1 MSSENQKSSVILQE
15 FNTKRDPRVVYN
27 IFKCLSMNLSKV
39 RNSDLISKVLIGII
53 LLTFFSS
60 SGWAQTYPGYPQAIP
75 NNGTGIPGYPQQGIP
90 AGQTPNQANTQQT
103 PQDGF
108 RTNGLTDEDTE
119 AMTHEDSVAMVMEER
134 EMEDIAIET
143 LRRKI
148 FGYKLFNLQNFDP
161 NAVHNIPTPNNYVLG
176 ANDQLI
182 IDIYGYLQEHQEVIV
197 NPDGYI
203 TLNRAGLIKISG
215 QTIEDATETIKNALV
230 KIYPSLRTGNM
241 KLKISLGN
249 VRSIKVSIT
258 GEAVAPGTYTMSSL
272 STVTSALYRSGG
284 PNEIGSYRQIKVIRN
299 NKIAAT
305 LDLYDVLMKGF
316 SQDDILLKDQDVI
329 LIGPFVNRVIIGGET
344 KRAGYFELLPNETL
358 SDAISYAGGF
368 GTNSYTH
375 RLKIYRNTSKEKEIV
390 DVMNTDYNSFTM
402 ANGDSIFV
410 NEVLE
415 RFSNLVSIEGAVY
428 RPGEYS
434 LNSNSTLKSLIE
446 SSDGLMDDALMGRI
460 SIVRTKADLSS
471 ENISV
476 NFRDILSGSAPD
488 VPLKRED
495 QVIVPSIFDLTEVS
509 YVTIQ
514 GAINN
519 EDAEEGVEL
528 PYAKNLTLEDVIVRV
543 GGLTEAASLSR
554 IEIVRRKRNV
564 DITKVNA
571 QISDIIRL
579 DVTPDLEVVSGK
591 ENLVLHPFDEI
602 FVRSSPNY
610 EEQTYVKIEGE
621 VFYPSTYGIASKD
634 EKISDLIKRAG
645 GLTLQA
651 YSPGATLVRTVQL
664 SELELQQK
672 RKTLEDLTTS
682 ATDTQ
687 VIEIDEVEETREESI
702 DIDLAAILKN
712 PGSVGDLTLQDGDLI
727 KVPKLLETIR
737 VQGEVLYPTTVKF
750 MKGSGFKNYISGAGG
765 FTKRSMRRKSYV
777 LYPNGSVDRTRKFLV
792 FNIYPK
798 IEPGSEIIVPQK
810 AQNNADQLA
819 SFANVLGTLSAT
831 LGTIFSIYGFISL
844 GN

>member
-1 MSSENQKSSVILQE
+1 MQE
-15 FNTKRDPRVVYN
+15 FNTKRGPKVVYN

-60 SGWAQTYPGYPQAIP
+60 SSWAQTYPGYPQNIP
-75 NNGTGIPGYPQQGIP
+75 NTGTALPGYPQQGLP
-90 AGQTPNQANTQQT
+90 TGQTQGKTIQQT

-108 RTNGLTDEDTE
+108 RTNDLTEEDTE
-119 AMTHEDSVAMVMEER
+119 AMTHEDSVALVMEER
-134 EMEDIAIET
+134 EMEDIAVET

-182 IDIYGYLQEHQEVIV
+182 IDIYGYLQEHQEAVI

-203 TLNRAGLIKISG
+203 TLNRAGLIKVSG
-215 QTIEDATETIKNALV
+215 QTIEDATDNIKRALT
-230 KIYPSLRTGNM
+230 KIYPGISNGTM

-249 VRSIKVSIT
+249 VRSIKVSVT

-272 STVTSALYRSGG
+272 STVSSALYRSGG
-284 PNEIGSYRQIKVIRN
+284 PNEIGSFRQIKVIRN
-299 NKIAAT
+299 NSTVAT
-305 LDLYDVLMKGF
+305 LDLYDILMKGF
-316 SQDDILLKDQDVI
+316 SKDDILLKDQDVI
-329 LIGPFVNRVIIGGET
+329 LIGPFVNRVIVGGGT

-358 SDAISYAGGF
+358 SDAITYAGGF
-368 GTNSYTH
+368 GTKSYTH

-390 DVMNTDYNSFTM
+390 DVMNTNYDSFTM
-402 ANGDSIFV
+402 TNGDSVFV

-415 RFSNLVSIEGAVY
+415 RFSNLVSVEGAVY

-434 LNSNSTLKSLIE
+434 LNSNPTLKALIE

-460 SIVRTKADLSS
+460 SIVRTNADLST
-471 ENISV
+471 ENLSV
-476 NFRDILSGSAPD
+476 NYKDILTGNSPD
-488 VPLKRED
+488 LPLRRED
-495 QVIVPSIFDLTEVS
+495 RIIVPSIFDLTEVAF
-509 YVTIQ
+509 VRIQ

-591 ENLVLHPFDEI
+591 ENITLQPFDEI

-664 SELELQQK
+664 SELELEQK
-672 RKTLEDLTTS
+672 RKTLEALNTGG
-682 ATDTQ
+682 TDTQ
-687 VIEIDEVEETREESI
+687 VIEIDEVEETREEAI

-712 PGSVGDLTLQDGDLI
+712 PGAVGDLTLQDGDLI

-737 VQGEVLYPTTVKF
+737 IQGEVLYPTTVKF
-750 MKGSGFKNYISGAGG
+750 MKGSAFKNYISGAGG

-810 AQNNADQLA
+810 VQNNADQLA

-844 GN
+844 GK